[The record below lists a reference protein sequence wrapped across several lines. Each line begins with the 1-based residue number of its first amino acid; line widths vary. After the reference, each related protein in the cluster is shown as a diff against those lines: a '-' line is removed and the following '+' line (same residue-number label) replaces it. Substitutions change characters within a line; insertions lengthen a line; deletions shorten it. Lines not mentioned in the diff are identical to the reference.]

1 MLLMSVSIIG
11 FLINKL
17 KRWEVKH
24 SDYIAANT
32 NRKHYMWLIDLKWW
46 KKWEKSL
53 EKNSDRDKSDP
64 KNEVILSLKNLG
76 KDNSDKSNGE
86 IEKMDNSSL
95 FKSVSSTHKFVFDER
110 GHIPKTELGFGN
122 CKPVSEYTFDYLK
135 SRYGPCLSKF
145 TKLQNIVINSFCS
158 SNMPTGNKWCG

>member
-1 MLLMSVSIIG
+1 
-11 FLINKL
+11 
-17 KRWEVKH
+17 
-24 SDYIAANT
+24 
-32 NRKHYMWLIDLKWW
+32 MWLIDLKWW

-53 EKNSDRDKSDP
+53 EKNSEKDKNDS

-95 FKSVSSTHKFVFDER
+95 FKSVSPTHKFVLMR
-110 GHIPKTELGFGN
+110 GDIFLKLNLVLGN

-135 SRYGPCLSKF
+135 SKYGPCLSKF
-145 TKLQNIVINSFCS
+145 KFRVVLSRIRLFPTMILKMKLF
-158 SNMPTGNKWCG
+158 GCGRPLTYF

>member
-1 MLLMSVSIIG
+1 
-11 FLINKL
+11 
-17 KRWEVKH
+17 
-24 SDYIAANT
+24 
-32 NRKHYMWLIDLKWW
+32 MWLIDLKWW

-53 EKNSDRDKSDP
+53 EKNSEKDKNDS

-135 SRYGPCLSKF
+135 SKYGPCLSKF
-145 TKLQNIVINSFCS
+145 KFRVVLSRIRLFPTMILKMKLF
-158 SNMPTGNKWCG
+158 GCGRPFTYI